1 MEFAFTMVCTRHR
14 QGEVQNGPCCLAGL
28 CCRSVF
34 GNYIKLAF
42 FHRMFFL
49 GLLFWLCLGALFS
62 DRLSPRLLKTQVQHR
77 RGGG

>member
-1 MEFAFTMVCTRHR
+1 MGGSWSGECVEFAFTMVCTRHR

-42 FHRMFFL
+42 WVYYF
-49 GLLFWLCLGALFS
+49 GSVWVPFS
-62 DRLSPRLLKTQVQHR
+62 VTGYHHVS
-77 RGGG
+77 